1 MEYVSYAMA
10 IFGFIAFCSMGSLTS
25 RIRKLEKQM
34 GSIQGRIQGSPVHE
48 DKMSLMK
55 VMKGYIGKNVELEF
69 SGEDIDSDLVSV
81 MMRKGSCIIEDVD
94 KDWVKVHVTY
104 DKTDKVKL
112 IRLQE
117 ISSVKGI
124 NS

>member
-34 GSIQGRIQGSPVHE
+34 GSIQGSPVHE

-117 ISSVKGI
+117 ISGVKGI

>member
-34 GSIQGRIQGSPVHE
+34 GSIQGSPVHE

-117 ISSVKGI
+117 ISSVKGM
-124 NS
+124 NSNTI

>member
-1 MEYVSYAMA
+1 MQWQYLD
-10 IFGFIAFCSMGSLTS
+10 SLHFAVWAALLPASENWKSKWAAS
-25 RIRKLEKQM
+25 R
-34 GSIQGRIQGSPVHE
+34 GSPVHE

-81 MMRKGSCIIEDVD
+81 TMRKGSCIIEDVD